1 MIGVTHRQL
10 VEIGQRIR
18 DKRESMSLTQENAA
32 EIMDISL
39 THYKNI
45 ERGRASMSLTMLM
58 TICERFSMDHTY
70 ILTGKNIKDNPIL
83 DLYEGMPERKRKY
96 FENLM
101 DSLEQLLE
109 K

>member
-58 TICERFSMDHTY
+58 TICYGSHQCPYRE
-70 ILTGKNIKDNPIL
+70 KNQ
-83 DLYEGMPERKRKY
+83 GQS
-96 FENLM
+96 
-101 DSLEQLLE
+101 DSGFVRGDAGEE
-109 K
+109 TEVF